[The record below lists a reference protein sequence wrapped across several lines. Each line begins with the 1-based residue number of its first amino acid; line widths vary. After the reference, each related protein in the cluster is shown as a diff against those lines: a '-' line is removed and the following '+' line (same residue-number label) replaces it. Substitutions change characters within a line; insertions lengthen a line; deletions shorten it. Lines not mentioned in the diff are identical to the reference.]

1 MSLDN
6 LRRKAEILSS
16 ESAKLK
22 GKKGGL
28 SPLEIDTMVAQVAFL

>member
-16 ESAKLK
+16 KNFK

-28 SPLEIDTMVAQVAFL
+28 SPLEIDTIVAQVAFL